1 MIEFNKLLQAV
12 RMIENSIITP
22 VIYLNETEFKAE
34 FICFSSEEVTEDDLF
49 RVGESVSRILEKPAE
64 VVDIMEYN
72 ANDRVDIITNAELV
86 YSDDPIVEQMFTM
99 SMAEEHRRLYEQK
112 QNMLRRKNES
122 GSYYLQ

>member
-72 ANDRVDIITNAELV
+72 ANDRMDIITNAELV

>member
-22 VIYLNETEFKAE
+22 VIYLNETEFKVE

-72 ANDRVDIITNAELV
+72 ANDRMDIITNAELV

>member
-72 ANDRVDIITNAELV
+72 ANDRMDIITNAELV

-112 QNMLRRKNES
+112 QNILRRKNES

>member
-64 VVDIMEYN
+64 VVDIMEYH
-72 ANDRVDIITNAELV
+72 ANDRMDIITNAELV

>member
-34 FICFSSEEVTEDDLF
+34 FICFSSEEVTEEDLF

-72 ANDRVDIITNAELV
+72 ANDRMDIITNAELV